1 MNQQVS
7 QTSIAR
13 RNKVRQLDKHT
24 DTLCEDEPSYLGQY
38 I

>member
-1 MNQQVS
+1 MNM
-7 QTSIAR
+7 AC

-24 DTLCEDEPSYLGQY
+24 DTLCEGEPSYLGQY